1 MNEILKELENEK
13 YINLETYRKN
23 GKTVHTPVWF
33 VISDDLIQVITREK
47 TGKVK
52 RLKNNPKVKFAK
64 CGFKGE
70 LKGDWH
76 SGTSKFLDDDQVQK
90 ILKLRKKKYGF
101 FSTFIA
107 TLSKSKGDYVGFSI
121 TPEQS

>member
-23 GKTVHTPVWF
+23 GKTVHTTVWF
-33 VISDDLIQVITREK
+33 VLSDNLIHVITGEK

-52 RLKNNPKVKFAK
+52 RLKNNPKVRFEK

-70 LKGDWH
+70 LKGD
-76 SGTSKFLDDDQVQK
+76 
-90 ILKLRKKKYGF
+90 
-101 FSTFIA
+101 
-107 TLSKSKGDYVGFSI
+107 
-121 TPEQS
+121 

>member
-1 MNEILKELENEK
+1 MNEILKGLENEK

-23 GKTVHTPVWF
+23 GNAVQTPVWF
-33 VISDDLIQVITREK
+33 VLSDNLIKVVTREK

-52 RLKNNPKVKFAK
+52 RLKNNPKIRFAI
-64 CGFKGE
+64 CEFKGK

-76 SGTSKFLDDDQVQK
+76 SGISKFLDDDQIKK

-101 FSTFIA
+101 FSTMVA
-107 TLSKSKGDYVGFSI
+107 MMSKSKGDYVGFSI
-121 TPEQS
+121 EPEQK

>member
-33 VISDDLIQVITREK
+33 VIYDDLIQVITREK

-76 SGTSKFLDDDQVQK
+76 SGVSIFFDDDQVQR

>member
-33 VISDDLIQVITREK
+33 VIYDNLIQVITREK

-52 RLKNNPKVKFAK
+52 RLKKSPKVKFAK

-76 SGTSKFLDDDQVQK
+76 SGVSKFLDDDDQVQK
-90 ILKLRKKKYGF
+90 ILNLRKKKYGF
-101 FSTFIA
+101 FSIFVA
-107 TLSKSKGDYVGFSI
+107 ALSKSKGDYVGFSI
-121 TPEQS
+121 TPEQ

>member
-33 VISDDLIQVITREK
+33 VISDDLIQVITGEK

-64 CGFKGE
+64 CRFKGE

-76 SGTSKFLDDDQVQK
+76 SSVSKFLDDDQVQK

-101 FSTFIA
+101 FSSFVA
-107 TLSKSKGDYVGFSI
+107 SLSKSKGNYVGFSI
-121 TPEQS
+121 TPEQL

>member
-33 VISDDLIQVITREK
+33 VISDDLVQVITREK

-52 RLKNNPKVKFAK
+52 RLK
-64 CGFKGE
+64 
-70 LKGDWH
+70 
-76 SGTSKFLDDDQVQK
+76 K
-90 ILKLRKKKYGF
+90 IRTF
-101 FSTFIA
+101 FS
-107 TLSKSKGDYVGFSI
+107 
-121 TPEQS
+121 

>member
-47 TGKVK
+47 TGKVN

-76 SGTSKFLDDDQVQK
+76 SGVSKFFDDDQVQK

-107 TLSKSKGDYVGFSI
+107 ALSKSKGDYVGFSI
-121 TPEQS
+121 TPEQL

>member
-1 MNEILKELENEK
+1 MNEILNELESEK

-23 GKTVHTPVWF
+23 GNAVHTPVWF
-33 VISDDLIQVITREK
+33 VLSDNLIHVISGEK

-52 RLKNNPKVKFAK
+52 RLKNNPKIKFAR
-64 CGFKGE
+64 CRFKGE

-76 SGTSKFLDDDQVQK
+76 SGISKFFDDDQVQK

-101 FSTFIA
+101 FSSFVA
-107 TLSKSKGDYVGFSI
+107 SLSKSKGDYVGFSI
-121 TPEQS
+121 TPE